1 MSTVR
6 NPIKRKYTIVPTTLI
21 LDDTISDRAKLLYMQ
36 LSSKAD
42 NVSFF
47 YNEIMEELRYNSRPT
62 LWKVFKELLENG
74 WISRR
79 KIQDIKGL
87 FKNGYEFLLHETKQ
101 TESVSEMDYT
111 EFLKTIEEL
120 DEFRCTTVEIPEDLN
135 IQSEAT
141 DEPLDESSDWFLI
154 KNTRKDNIYTLERLF
169 QNKQL
174 LTKDYFL
181 KRKRVRTKYV
191 DFVYLGSDITLVNLT
206 EWDLKR
212 LLKRYGEKKLEL
224 MIRVLDEW
232 LSRPE
237 NSRYKNAVRH
247 KSCRKYFEARNWVE
261 EKVRQK
267 LIKEKYRKE

>member
-1 MSTVR
+1 MAQTLINFRIDEVTKKQMEQICNELGITMSTAFNMFAKKMCREKRIPFDVSIDPFYSE
-6 NPIKRKYTIVPTTLI
+6 NNIKAIYESIKQ
-21 LDDTISDRAKLLYMQ
+21 LD
-36 LSSKAD
+36 
-42 NVSFF
+42 
-47 YNEIMEELRYNSRPT
+47 EG
-62 LWKVFKELLENG
+62 KVV
-74 WISRR
+74 
-79 KIQDIKGL
+79 
-87 FKNGYEFLLHETKQ
+87 T
-101 TESVSEMDYT
+101 
-111 EFLKTIEEL
+111 KTIEEL

-141 DEPLDESSDWFLI
+141 DEPLDESSEWFLI

-191 DFVYLGSDITLVNLT
+191 DFVYLGSDITYVNLT

-267 LIKEKYRKE
+267 LIKEKHRKE

>member
-6 NPIKRKYTIVPTTLI
+6 NPIKRKYTVVPTTLI

-47 YNEIMEELRYNSRPT
+47 YHEIMEELRYNSRPT

-101 TESVSEMDYT
+101 SEVITEMDYT

-141 DEPLDESSDWFLI
+141 DEPLDESSEWFLI
-154 KNTRKDNIYTLERLF
+154 KNTRKDNTYTLERLF

-191 DFVYLGSDITLVNLT
+191 DFVYLGSDVPYVNLT
-206 EWDLKR
+206 EWDFKG
-212 LLKRYGEKKLEL
+212 LLKRYTEKKLEL
-224 MIRVLDEW
+224 MIKVLNEW

-237 NSRYKNAVRH
+237 NKRYKNAVRH
-247 KSCRKYFEARNWVE
+247 KSCRKYFEARGWVE

-267 LIKEKYRKE
+267 LIKERNK

>member
-1 MSTVR
+1 MV
-6 NPIKRKYTIVPTTLI
+6 
-21 LDDTISDRAKLLYMQ
+21 LD
-36 LSSKAD
+36 
-42 NVSFF
+42 
-47 YNEIMEELRYNSRPT
+47 
-62 LWKVFKELLENG
+62 
-74 WISRR
+74 
-79 KIQDIKGL
+79 
-87 FKNGYEFLLHETKQ
+87 
-101 TESVSEMDYT
+101 
-111 EFLKTIEEL
+111 
-120 DEFRCTTVEIPEDLN
+120 
-135 IQSEAT
+135 
-141 DEPLDESSDWFLI
+141 
-154 KNTRKDNIYTLERLF
+154 KDNIYTLERLF

-191 DFVYLGSDITLVNLT
+191 DFVYLGSDITYVNLT

-261 EKVRQK
+261 EKVRQN
-267 LIKEKYRKE
+267 LIKERNRKG